1 MLIRLHD
8 ILDRDMLENLREML
22 GKGNFVN
29 GILSAG
35 DNARR
40 VKNNEELAADQKK
53 RDYLDQF
60 VMSRLA
66 ANNDFRSAALPLR
79 VSQPVFARYTRGM
92 EYGDHIDDPVMGDG
106 AGRFRVDIAVTLFLS
121 EPDSYQ
127 GGELNINTAFGV
139 QEVKLAAGDAV
150 LYPASSLHR
159 VNPVGDGE
167 RLVCVLWIQSMI
179 RDPARRELLY
189 SLDQVRSSLRE
200 KQPDSNEAKQT
211 DHVYTNLVR
220 MWGEL

>member
-1 MLIRLHD
+1 MLIQLHH
-8 ILDRDMLENLREML
+8 ILDRDRLQNLREFL
-22 GKGNFVN
+22 AGGQFVD
-29 GILSAG
+29 GVLSAG

-40 VKNNEELAADQKK
+40 VKHNEELSPDLKQ
-53 RDYLDQF
+53 REYLDQM

-66 ANNDFRSAALPLR
+66 KNEDFRSAALPLR

-106 AGRFRVDIAVTLFLS
+106 GGRFRVDIAVTLFLS

-127 GGELNINTAFGV
+127 GGELTINTAFGE
-139 QEVKLAAGDAV
+139 QSVKLAAGDAV
-150 LYPASSLHR
+150 LYPASSQHR
-159 VNPVGDGE
+159 VNPVSDGE

-179 RDPARRELLY
+179 RDPAQRQLLFD
-189 SLDQVRSSLRE
+189 LNQVRESLRRDR
-200 KQPDSNEAKQT
+200 PGSDEAKRS

-220 MWGEL
+220 MWSEV